1 MIRVAGKLGL
11 ALIGLVGITSHASA
25 KPSVFSLQN
34 GFDETYCLMNASRV
48 ELPMI
53 FETVIDYTGGNE
65 VASEKAVSD
74 YREYFMA
81 ISSRARV
88 SSSAADIA
96 RKEIIKISSE
106 RRLKWADDWKKN
118 QGNALFFTT
127 SIAAPVAIEVIFQKE
142 FFSKSELEVVNGYL
156 EFLNSQ
162 LSQTKQIKNDWETDN
177 KSFDYSVF
185 LYALG
190 IISDE
195 KKYKEKAIRIF
206 KRGIKELRN
215 DGSVVRDSGRVGSAL
230 HYSNKAVAAM
240 VTLAELALID
250 DVNLY
255 SFYHKGFSAGAAK
268 KDLRL
273 AINFLLRAAKDEK
286 LIHAY
291 AEQGKKQG
299 STGFK
304 EYSATKQD
312 KRWLQNDM
320 ISWGHYY
327 IRRFPDTDI
336 SKELLKNSSYLASKN
351 KGYGEIAGANPRC
364 FITGK
369 P

>member
-11 ALIGLVGITSHASA
+11 ALIGLVGITSQAYA

-74 YREYFMA
+74 YRKYFMA
-81 ISSRARV
+81 LSSRARV
-88 SSSAADIA
+88 SSAAADIA
-96 RKEIIKISSE
+96 RKEIVKISKE

-118 QGNALFFTT
+118 EFNAFFFTT
-127 SIAAPVAIEVIFQKE
+127 SIAAPVAIEVIFQQNS
-142 FFSKSELEVVNGYL
+142 FSNSELEIVIDYL
-156 EFLNSQ
+156 EILNSQ
-162 LSQTKQIKNDWETDN
+162 LSKTRLVKSNWKTDN
-177 KSFDYSVF
+177 KSFDYAVF

-190 IISDE
+190 VISNE
-195 KKYKEKAIRIF
+195 NKYKEKAIRIY

-215 DGSVVRDSGRVGSAL
+215 DGSVVKDSGRVGSAL

-273 AINFLLRAAKDEK
+273 AITFLLRAAKDEK
-286 LIHAY
+286 LIHSY
-291 AEQGKKQG
+291 AKQGEREG

-304 EYSATKQD
+304 EYSSTRQD
-312 KRWLQNDM
+312 KRWLKNDM
-320 ISWGHYY
+320 ISWGYY
-327 IRRFPDTDI
+327 YVRRFPDSDI
-336 SKELLKNSSYLASKN
+336 SKQLLENSSFLASGR

-364 FITGK
+364 FVTGK